1 MEDPPCLHAPHLP
14 RSHTLVPSAAQAML
28 RSPAR
33 RPYWIGVNTSMPLS
47 VRPWSPP
54 RHLNPDGRARG
65 RGGGDHAG
73 LKPPAEADLGGR
85 LGEGGKRVSLQRR
98 NKKDTEVNPFGLESV
113 RSSEGIEFFLNHSF
127 VKPLGKDRTAKV
139 WSASGT

>member
-85 LGEGGKRVSLQRR
+85 LGEGEVEVGATQ
-98 NKKDTEVNPFGLESV
+98 TEVVG
-113 RSSEGIEFFLNHSF
+113 
-127 VKPLGKDRTAKV
+127 V
-139 WSASGT
+139 WDKSRGGVALQQEWCLV